1 MAQQV
6 ISQEQKEK
14 HEALHGLLT
23 ACLDLAEKCS
33 DAEASQI
40 IRDRLSQLQSAA
52 LLVFVGEVKS
62 GKSSFV
68 NALLGEDVC
77 EVAPDPC
84 TAGIQELAYG
94 EERTTQDLG
103 QDWERVTLPKDV
115 LKEISIVDTPGTNS
129 IIRNHQAITE
139 RYIPRSDLVVFVFP
153 AKNPHTGTSWEF
165 LSLIRKEW
173 HRKMVFILQQSDLA
187 SPREL
192 DINRERVQQYAR
204 ERNVQNPV
212 VFAVSAKLEMEGN
225 PDSGFPEF
233 RKYLSNAVQTGEVW
247 QMKVN
252 GARDTAAKIA
262 DRIMKVLQGSLA
274 EIEDD
279 RIFYTGLLEKVKNR
293 REKANSLRRLA
304 VDSMS
309 ISYNRLA
316 GRLEQDFAEGLRA
329 GNVIRRS
336 IPFLRDKD
344 VKTWLKDLQVNFEA
358 SAKKEI
364 EAESS
369 RVSKDISEEMMTM
382 FNELTQS
389 IDYRHQAV
397 SGKFTIINPD
407 RADIL
412 SRLQQQLTD
421 LRISD
426 IADHKGIEGTDVG
439 RLSLAG
445 GGITAVGAVIAI
457 ASNLMIF
464 DITGGIL
471 AVTGAALIAVTL
483 TWKRSG
489 ILRDFSGKMRKS
501 KDEFRHRL
509 DTEIGRMFEKLFLEI
524 EHRFNEPVA
533 RIHEKREQLIPLIKQ
548 AEQVQQQAED
558 LRK

>member
-14 HEALHGLLT
+14 HEALRGLLT
-23 ACLDLAEKCS
+23 ASLALAENCS
-33 DAEASQI
+33 DTEASQI
-40 IRDRLSQLQSAA
+40 IKDRLSQMESAA

-84 TAGIQELAYG
+84 TSGIQELVYG
-94 EERTTQDLG
+94 EERETQVLG
-103 QDWERVTLPKDV
+103 QDWERVTLPMEV
-115 LKEISIVDTPGTNS
+115 LREISIVDTPGTNS

-153 AKNPHTGTSWEF
+153 AKNPHTGTSWDF

-173 HRKMVFILQQSDLA
+173 HRKTVFILQQSDLT

-192 DINRERVQQYAR
+192 EINRERVQQYAR

-212 VFAVSAKLEMEGN
+212 VFAVSAKLETEGK
-225 PDSGFPEF
+225 PGSGYPEF
-233 RKYLSNAVQTGEVW
+233 RRYLSNAVQTGEVW

-252 GARDTAAKIA
+252 GARDTAVKIA
-262 DRIMKVLQGSLA
+262 ERILKTLQGSLA
-274 EIEDD
+274 ELEDD
-279 RIFYTGLLEKVKNR
+279 RSFYTGLLEKLASRK
-293 REKANSLRRLA
+293 EKANSLRKMA

-316 GRLEQDFAEGLRA
+316 GRLEQDFTEGLRA
-329 GNVIRRS
+329 GTIIRRT

-344 VKTWLKDLQVNFEA
+344 VKTWLKDLQSNFEM

-369 RVSKDISEEMMTM
+369 RVSKDISEEMMVM
-382 FNELTQS
+382 FSELTEA
-389 IDYRHQAV
+389 IDHRQQAV
-397 SGKFTIINPD
+397 SGKVKINNPD

-412 SRLQQQLTD
+412 ASLQQQLTD

-445 GGITAVGAVIAI
+445 GGLTAVGAVIAI

-489 ILRDFSGKMRKS
+489 ILRDFSGKMRQS
-501 KDEFRHRL
+501 KEEFRHRL
-509 DTEIGRMFEKLFLEI
+509 DTEISRMFDKLFMEI
-524 EHRFNEPVA
+524 EHRLNEPLA
-533 RIHEKREQLIPLIKQ
+533 RIHEKREHLIPLVNQ
-548 AEQVQQQAED
+548 AKHVQQQAED

>member
-23 ACLDLAEKCS
+23 ACLELAEKCS
-33 DAEASQI
+33 DEEASQI
-40 IRDRLSQLQSAA
+40 LRDRLSHLQSAA

-77 EVAPDPC
+77 DVAPDPC

-94 EERTTQDLG
+94 EDRTTQVLG
-103 QDWERVTLPKDV
+103 QDWERLTLPKEV

-139 RYIPRSDLVVFVFP
+139 RYIPRSDLVIFVFP

-173 HRKMVFILQQSDLA
+173 HRKMVFILQQADLA

-192 DINRERVQQYAR
+192 EINRERVQQYAR

-225 PDSGFPEF
+225 PESGFAEF
-233 RKYLSNAVQTGEVW
+233 RQFLSNAVQTGEVW

-262 DRIMKVLQGSLA
+262 DRIMKVLQDNLNA
-274 EIEDD
+274 IEDD
-279 RIFYTGLLEKVKNR
+279 RTFYTGLLEKVKNR
-293 REKANSLRRLA
+293 REKANALRRLA

-316 GRLEQDFAEGLRA
+316 GRLEQDFTEGLRA

-344 VKTWLKDLQVNFEA
+344 VKTWLKDLQANFET

-369 RVSKDISEEMMTM
+369 RISKDISEEMMNM
-382 FNELTQS
+382 FNDLTES
-389 IDYRHQAV
+389 IDYRHKSV
-397 SGKFTIINPD
+397 SGNFMTINPD

-412 SRLQQQLTD
+412 ARLQQQLAD

-457 ASNLMIF
+457 ASNLMVF

-501 KDEFRHRL
+501 KEEFRHRL
-509 DTEIGRMFEKLFLEI
+509 DTEISRMFDKLFLEI
-524 EHRFNEPVA
+524 EHRLHEPLA
-533 RIHEKREQLIPLIKQ
+533 LINEKREQLMPLIRQ
-548 AEQVQQQAED
+548 AEQVQRQAMD
-558 LRK
+558 LTK